1 MAVVIEQDEI
11 APAVTV
17 GEYRLP
23 PGLRPVPLY
32 SRRRLARFADPLALY
47 QSLAET
53 FGPIARY
60 RFLGSDNVL
69 VNDAALA
76 QQILIDQATSF
87 GGEKTMRHLTQVVG
101 NGVVTTDGAAHLQ
114 QRKHIAPVF
123 HRQRIATYAHTM
135 VEAAHEVSDAWKP
148 GQEIDLSMAMNGISQ
163 KAIARTLFGENA
175 ETVMRFVLE
184 DMHTLLKLFI
194 LSVLF
199 PRAGAL
205 LSLPLPGTGKFRRA
219 RRRLD
224 ATLAGM
230 IAAKRALPLGQL
242 EAREDMLSMLVTTF
256 SGTQKGPNAQQS
268 EDKLI
273 ADEATTLVFAG
284 HHSMGAAMTWTWYL
298 LSQHVEIRERL
309 YREVDEVLGRGA
321 KGRKATMEDYSR
333 LPYVEM
339 VFAEAIRLYP
349 PGWVIPRESKATVEL
364 GEYRFPPGMSFFI
377 SPWILHRSPEF
388 WDDPAAF
395 RPERHTPEAKA
406 SRPRFAYIPFGAG
419 RRQCAGEAFAWLE
432 GVLATATI
440 AQRWQLDFVPGRP
453 VELDARFVLAP
464 KHPMIMRVS
473 ER

>member
-1 MAVVIEQDEI
+1 
-11 APAVTV
+11 
-17 GEYRLP
+17 
-23 PGLRPVPLY
+23 
-32 SRRRLARFADPLALY
+32 
-47 QSLAET
+47 
-53 FGPIARY
+53 
-60 RFLGSDNVL
+60 
-69 VNDAALA
+69 
-76 QQILIDQATSF
+76 
-87 GGEKTMRHLTQVVG
+87 
-101 NGVVTTDGAAHLQ
+101 
-114 QRKHIAPVF
+114 
-123 HRQRIATYAHTM
+123 
-135 VEAAHEVSDAWKP
+135 
-148 GQEIDLSMAMNGISQ
+148 
-163 KAIARTLFGENA
+163 
-175 ETVMRFVLE
+175 
-184 DMHTLLKLFI
+184 
-194 LSVLF
+194 
-199 PRAGAL
+199 
-205 LSLPLPGTGKFRRA
+205 
-219 RRRLD
+219 
-224 ATLAGM
+224 
-230 IAAKRALPLGQL
+230 
-242 EAREDMLSMLVTTF
+242 
-256 SGTQKGPNAQQS
+256 
-268 EDKLI
+268 
-273 ADEATTLVFAG
+273 
-284 HHSMGAAMTWTWYL
+284 MTWTWYL